1 MDAMI
6 LKVMKQRVLF
16 YTLPSGGVV
25 LPMRKK
31 DGGNNGIVKAVRNV
45 LEMQGI
51 VCVDEYTARKL
62 GTCKNRRYE
71 ANEPYCRDWVLS
83 VVLSFNRLDT
93 R

>member
-1 MDAMI
+1 MQWLIGAMI
-6 LKVMKQRVLF
+6 LKIMKQRALF
-16 YTLPSGGVV
+16 CTFLSGAVV
-25 LPMRKK
+25 LPMRQK

-83 VVLSFNRLDT
+83 VVLSSH
-93 R
+93 